1 MRGIR
6 FLILG
11 AVSVTFSSGAAF
23 AAGSSSNTAA
33 VSVASATT
41 VSQTSTQSVV
51 RTISN
56 SVSEGLSRAFSS
68 GNFIRQGSS
77 SKRVGM
83 GDTSTGVSSGE
94 SASGLAAWGSADYT
108 YVRIV
113 PDGDTAQRR
122 LTDIYSGV
130 AGLDYAI
137 NDKMLAG
144 IAVSYARAETDGR
157 TWSAAK
163 LDQSSD
169 SFTVAPYFGF
179 TPMDNLTVDLV
190 AGYTY
195 SNIDTTSM
203 ESGRNITGSN
213 TSTTVFGAVNVGYV
227 MPVTDSIAIKA
238 FTGLSAQTIKVD
250 DYYDSRNFHVQ
261 GDNTDHWVA
270 RVGAKAMVA
279 LTDSTQGYFSAA
291 YERERRM
298 LALSENSARF
308 TLGTSSSLTDGLD
321 LVAEGMANV
330 GRETQQEYGAALNLR
345 MRF

>member
-1 MRGIR
+1 MRDIR

-11 AVSVTFSSGAAF
+11 AVSVTLSSGTAF
-23 AAGSSSNTAA
+23 AASSSNTAA
-33 VSVASATT
+33 VSVATATT

-56 SVSEGLSRAFSS
+56 SVSDGLSRAFSS
-68 GNFIRQGSS
+68 GNFFRHGSS

-94 SASGLAAWGSADYT
+94 TASGLAAWGSADYT

-113 PDGDTAQRR
+113 PDGDTSQRR

-144 IAVSYARAETDGR
+144 VAVSYARAETDGR
-157 TWSAAK
+157 TLSASK
-163 LDQSSD
+163 LDQTSD
-169 SFTVAPYFGF
+169 SFTVAPYFGYA
-179 TPMDNLTVDLV
+179 PIDNLTIDLV
-190 AGYTY
+190 VGYTY
-195 SNIDTTSM
+195 SNIDTTS
-203 ESGRNITGSN
+203 EETGRAVTGSN
-213 TSTTVFGAVNVGYV
+213 NSSVLFGAINLGYV
-227 MPVTDSIAIKA
+227 FPVTDSIAIKA
-238 FTGLSAQTIKVD
+238 FTGLSAQASKVD
-250 DYYDSRNFHVQ
+250 GYYDSRNFYVQEDKNEHV
-261 GDNTDHWVA
+261 VA

-279 LTDSTQGYFSAA
+279 MTESTQGYFSAA
-291 YERERRM
+291 YERESQM
-298 LALSENSARF
+298 SALSENSVRF